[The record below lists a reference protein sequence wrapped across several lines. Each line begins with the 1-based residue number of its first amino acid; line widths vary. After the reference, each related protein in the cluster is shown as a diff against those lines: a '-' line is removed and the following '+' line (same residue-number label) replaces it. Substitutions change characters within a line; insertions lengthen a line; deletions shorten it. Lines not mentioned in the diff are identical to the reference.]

1 MLGKSNHTNSYD
13 KEIHTRRERIRY
25 SVDTANN
32 LQRDIDFRARRR
44 VRAYMMAQKNL
55 MHYENSQ
62 NEMQIKAMIGSFQ
75 RSIDALRDVIETAE
89 ENIRLNN
96 RILLNKYPTTEYE
109 QDINRRLNT
118 QAVGTLNANL
128 IPDYVDDINS
138 RCRNFL
144 RRLQYNNETSLSGA
158 Y

>member
-1 MLGKSNHTNSYD
+1 
-13 KEIHTRRERIRY
+13 
-25 SVDTANN
+25 
-32 LQRDIDFRARRR
+32 
-44 VRAYMMAQKNL
+44 MMAQKNL

>member
-1 MLGKSNHTNSYD
+1 MFGKLHQSDSYT
-13 KEIHTRRERIRY
+13 KEIHTRRQRIRY

-32 LQRDIDFRARRR
+32 LQRDIDSRARRR
-44 VRAYMMAQKNL
+44 IRAYMMAQKNL
-55 MHYENSQ
+55 MNHKNAQ
-62 NEMQIKAMIGSFQ
+62 NEMQIKAMVGSFQ
-75 RSIDALRDVIETAE
+75 KSIDALMRVIETAE

-96 RILLNKYPTTEYE
+96 RILLNKFPTTEYE

-138 RCRNFL
+138 RCRNFI
-144 RRLQYNNETSLSGA
+144 RRIANVGYTTPA
-158 Y
+158 